1 MNFYKSPNIPSLHY
15 NSIIYHDRLSI
26 KDFFVSLFFRLRTFL
41 FRNEEGLHTTQ
52 TSEVRG
58 FPVRE

>member
-1 MNFYKSPNIPSLHY
+1 
-15 NSIIYHDRLSI
+15 LSI